1 MMLHKRGE
9 QMIDSIKTASV
20 GVSGFGVQFIS
31 MLPEMVRVGV
41 GLATIVYLIVKVYK
55 ELGK

>member
-1 MMLHKRGE
+1 MQHKTGGMMVDTL
-9 QMIDSIKTASV
+9 KTAGV
-20 GVSGFGVQFIS
+20 GAGGFGVQFMS

-41 GLATIVYLIVKVYK
+41 GLATIVYIVIKVYK

>member
-1 MMLHKRGE
+1 
-9 QMIDSIKTASV
+9 MIDTLKTAGV
-20 GVSGFGVQFIS
+20 GVGGFGVQFMS

-41 GLATIVYLIVKVYK
+41 GLATIVYIVIKVYK

>member
-1 MMLHKRGE
+1 MVDTL
-9 QMIDSIKTASV
+9 KTAGV
-20 GVSGFGVQFIS
+20 GAGGFGIQFMS

-41 GLATIVYLIVKVYK
+41 GLATIVYIVIKVYK